1 MCVPFLAEG
10 VHESEADYAKVVSLA
25 PAEVVVG
32 SGDIAVTQIACGVH
46 HTVVLLQNGDVYT
59 FGNNSYGQLGLGD
72 TSPRCVCLWCV
83 CVCVLCVCACI
94 TGVCVCGGGGCRLVD
109 VQMLACICV
118 CVCLCVC
125 MCVCVCF
132 CV

>member
-83 CVCVLCVCACI
+83 CVCACI
-94 TGVCVCGGGGCRLVD
+94 TGVCVCVEEEDAGGWMYKCL
-109 VQMLACICV
+109 LA
-118 CVCLCVC
+118 
-125 MCVCVCF
+125 
-132 CV
+132 